1 MSIKSFKDSFIK
13 FCEKNKYEKNV
24 DQLKIVELLV
34 SFEGPKSNFLNF
46 FFKSK
51 EKKCFYLFGGVG
63 VGKTMI
69 LNHFYE
75 YLEIPKQR
83 LRK

>member
-24 DQLKIVELLV
+24 DQLKIVDLLV
-34 SFEGPKSNFLNF
+34 NFEGHKSNFFNF

-51 EKKCFYLFGGVG
+51 EKKCFLKYGINDFVR
-63 VGKTMI
+63 I
-69 LNHFYE
+69 DNN
-75 YLEIPKQR
+75 
-83 LRK
+83 